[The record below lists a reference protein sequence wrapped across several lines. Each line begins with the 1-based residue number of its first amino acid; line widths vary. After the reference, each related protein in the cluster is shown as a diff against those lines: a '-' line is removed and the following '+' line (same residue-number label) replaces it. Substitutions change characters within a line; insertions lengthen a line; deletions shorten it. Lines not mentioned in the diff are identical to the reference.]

1 MNRNILPRPVSNCF
15 IGLAL
20 ASAAIACV
28 AAEPV
33 PFDPQDQALQARMT
47 LCQGRINQ
55 FEQLMIDN
63 IEGTE
68 LQFGDQLRRRPEL
81 EQMIRVAQAE
91 LDKERAYYA
100 DLPYRPEHQ
109 LYLRGLE
116 SNIDNLRRSLAVA
129 LEAER
134 RIETIKPF
142 LAEARTRGQG
152 NRTLLDDFEF
162 ALQDCA
168 TGAVEQAGCQAQT
181 LPPLRKPLADALN
194 ASFHLLYDAVPPLG
208 AVSVRYPTAWEDD
221 CRSPAI

>member
-1 MNRNILPRPVSNCF
+1 MNRNILPRPLSTCF
-15 IGLAL
+15 VGLTWAF
-20 ASAAIACV
+20 AVIACV
-28 AAEPV
+28 AAEPG
-33 PFDPQDQALQARMT
+33 PLDPQDQALQARMAV
-47 LCQGRINQ
+47 CQGRINQ
-55 FEQLMIDN
+55 FEQLMIDH

-68 LQFGDQLRRRPEL
+68 LRFGDQLRRRPEL
-81 EQMIRVAQAE
+81 EQLIRVAQAE
-91 LDKERAYYA
+91 LDQERAYYD

-142 LAEARTRGQG
+142 LAQARTRGQG
-152 NRTLLDDFEF
+152 NRTLLDDFDF

-168 TGAVEQAGCQAQT
+168 TGAVEQADCQAQT
-181 LPPLRKPLADALN
+181 LQPLRKPLADALN
-194 ASFHLLYDAVPPLG
+194 ASFYLLYEAVPPLG
-208 AVSVRYPTAWEDD
+208 FENVRYPSAWEDD